1 MMSVSSNSIARS
13 SLEEMLESLRR
24 REENETPKDMPPAL
38 PARPKPTSR
47 ARLPSAKRSL
57 PTSFEV
63 DHESGPAQSSLSCY
77 VKKGESKGQRRNS
90 FGAKKVKE
98 MEPGESPYVVAVAA
112 LDEKEHEQRSVE
124 KDNAKLGNLTPA
136 FKESEWNDNV
146 GYFIKKNCSP
156 ATHFESVCFQK
167 LHVWCQPH
175 DGLWKSGQIKSTSGE
190 NALVLLSDGSVVT
203 VPAQEL
209 LPANADILEEV
220 DDLVQL
226 SYLNEPSV
234 LYNLQCRYS
243 KDKIYSKA
251 GPVLVAVNPFKD
263 VQQYGT
269 DFVTAY
275 RQKLLDSP
283 HVYVVA
289 DAAYNE
295 MMSDEI
301 NQSIII
307 RFADVFVPSFSFCN
321 QLLPDAFGE
330 SGAGKTE
337 TAKIAMEYLATVGRG
352 SGGIESELLQTS
364 CILEAFG
371 NAKTARNDNSSRFSR
386 VVQLAQGDRSYHIF
400 YQLCSGAPDDLR
412 GRLRLKRASDYKYLN
427 QSDCLEIHNIDD
439 AKKFHILMGALNTV
453 RVCNEDQEH
462 AFEMLAAVLWLGN
475 ISFLV
480 TDKHNH
486 IEVVPDEVSMIS
498 PLSTAVT
505 NAASLIG
512 CSEQDLMLAL
522 STRKVKAG
530 KDEVTK
536 TLTLQQAIDTRDALA
551 KFIYASLFDWL
562 VEKINLSLIM
572 GKHNTGRAI
581 SILDI
586 YGFESFKKNSFEQF
600 CINYA
605 NERLQQHLNRHL
617 FKLEQEEYELDGI
630 DQTKVDFE
638 DNQDCLDLFEKKPV
652 GLMSLLDEVSNF
664 PKATGLTFTTKL
676 KQHLNANRCFKEER
690 CGTFSIR
697 HCAREVIYDTGEFL
711 EKNRD
716 LLPFDTIQLLLS
728 CTCQLPQYFA
738 STLLKQSHNPESKL
752 MQSGMLACQKQTV
765 AKNFKGQLFE
775 LMQHLESTKPH
786 FIHCIKP
793 NTKRIPGV
801 FEKDLA
807 LEQLRCSGVLEA
819 VKIWRSGYP
828 TRMTHQEFTRRYG
841 ILLPGNMAC
850 QDPLSRS
857 VAILEQ
863 FNILPEMYQVGYKK
877 LYFRAGQIGALED
890 VRKQVLQ
897 GTVEVQNFFCGNR
910 ARRDIHELK
919 GVVVTLQ
926 SYVRGENARKEYS
939 RLLRLKKQVARE
951 KLDEQLMAVVQI
963 QSVIRG
969 WLARKHLNHLRKSE
983 QSNTSKPKPGRRI
996 SEVKDLPPQMLPSV
1010 VEELQKRVLMAE
1022 ATLGHKEKENAALR
1036 EQVQQFDARWSE
1048 YEAKMKSMEEMWQKQ
1063 IASLQISLAESKK
1076 SLGTDNTLRRPGRL
1090 DGAQSPHY
1098 YDSEDTSMGTQT
1110 PGGSTP
1116 LRFLNNGIDDVP
1128 CNEMNGGLDPVSHLV
1143 KEFEQRK
1150 QNFDHEAQAIIEVKP
1165 GHSPSVNL
1173 VEEFRR
1179 LKHRFEAWK
1188 KDYKV
1193 RLREAKAKVHRLG
1206 QTEGEK
1212 HRRKWWG
1219 KRSKIL

>member
-98 MEPGESPYVVAVAA
+98 MEPGESPYVVALATS
-112 LDEKEHEQRSVE
+112 DEKEHKQRSVG
-124 KDNAKLGNLTPA
+124 KDNATLGNLTPGDIPG

-175 DGLWKSGQIKSTSGE
+175 DGIWKSGQIKSTSGE

-234 LYNLQCRYS
+234 LHNLQCRYS

-263 VQQYGT
+263 VPQYGT

-283 HVYVVA
+283 HVYAVT

-301 NQSIII
+301 NQSIVI
-307 RFADVFVPSFSFCN
+307 S
-321 QLLPDAFGE
+321 GE

-337 TAKIAMEYLATVGRG
+337 TAKIAMEYLAAVGGG

-439 AKKFHILMGALNTV
+439 AQKFHILMGALNTV
-453 RVCNEDQEH
+453 RICKEDQEH
-462 AFEMLAAVLWLGN
+462 AFEMLVAVLWLGN

-480 TDKHNH
+480 TDKQNH
-486 IEVVPDEVSMIS
+486 IEVVPDE
-498 PLSTAVT
+498 AVT

-572 GKHNTGRAI
+572 GKHNTSRAI

-630 DQTKVDFE
+630 DWTKVDFE
-638 DNQDCLDLFEKKPV
+638 DNQDCLDLFEKIYLSMEQNEMPLRFVLLHRFECLLCTVVLEQKPV
-652 GLMSLLDEVSNF
+652 GLISLLDEVSNF

-697 HCAREVIYDTGEFL
+697 HCAGEVIYDTGEFL

-716 LLPFDTIQLLLS
+716 LLPSDTIQLLLS

-738 STLLKQSHNPESKL
+738 STLLKQSQNPESKL

-765 AKNFKGQLFE
+765 AKKFKGQLFE

-828 TRMTHQEFTRRYG
+828 TRMTHQEFAR
-841 ILLPGNMAC
+841 
-850 QDPLSRS
+850 RS

-877 LYFRAGQIGALED
+877 LYFRAGQIGALEG

-897 GTVEVQNFFCGNR
+897 GTVEVQKLFRGHR

-926 SYVRGENARKEYS
+926 SYVRGENARKGYS
-939 RLLRLKKQVARE
+939 SLLRLKKKVARE
-951 KLDEQLMAVVQI
+951 KLDEQLVAVVQI

-969 WLARKHLNHLRKSE
+969 WLARKHFNQLRKSE
-983 QSNTSKPKPGRRI
+983 QSNISKPKPGRRI

-1116 LRFLNNGIDDVP
+1116 LRFLNNGMDDMP

>member
-1 MMSVSSNSIARS
+1 MMSVSSNSVARS

-98 MEPGESPYVVAVAA
+98 MEPGESPYVVALATS
-112 LDEKEHEQRSVE
+112 DEKEHKQRSVG
-124 KDNAKLGNLTPA
+124 KDNATLGNLTPGDIPG

-175 DGLWKSGQIKSTSGE
+175 DGIWKSGQIKSTSGE

-234 LYNLQCRYS
+234 LHNLQCRYS

-283 HVYVVA
+283 HVYAVA

-301 NQSIII
+301 NQSIVI
-307 RFADVFVPSFSFCN
+307 S
-321 QLLPDAFGE
+321 GE

-337 TAKIAMEYLATVGRG
+337 TAKIAMEYLAAVGGG

-439 AKKFHILMGALNTV
+439 AQKFHILMVMYISFSVTKFTNSIVFSSLGALNTV
-453 RVCNEDQEH
+453 RICKEDQEH
-462 AFEMLAAVLWLGN
+462 AFEMLVAVLWLGN

-480 TDKHNH
+480 TDKQNH
-486 IEVVPDEVSMIS
+486 IEVVPDE
-498 PLSTAVT
+498 AVT

-536 TLTLQQAIDTRDALA
+536 TLTLQQ
-551 KFIYASLFDWL
+551 
-562 VEKINLSLIM
+562 
-572 GKHNTGRAI
+572 
-581 SILDI
+581 
-586 YGFESFKKNSFEQF
+586 KNSFEQF

-630 DQTKVDFE
+630 DWTKVDFE
-638 DNQDCLDLFEKKPV
+638 DNQDCLDLFEKKPD
-652 GLMSLLDEVSNF
+652 GLISLLDEVSNF

-697 HCAREVIYDTGEFL
+697 HCAGEVIYDTGEFL

-716 LLPFDTIQLLLS
+716 LLPSDTIQLLLS

-738 STLLKQSHNPESKL
+738 STLLKQSQNPESKL

-765 AKNFKGQLFE
+765 AKKFKGQLFE

-828 TRMTHQEFTRRYG
+828 TRMTHQEFARRYG
-841 ILLPGNMAC
+841 ILLPGKMAC

-877 LYFRAGQIGALED
+877 LYFRAGQIGALEG

-897 GTVEVQNFFCGNR
+897 GTVEVQKLFRGHR

-926 SYVRGENARKEYS
+926 SYVRGENARKGYS
-939 RLLRLKKQVARE
+939 SLLRLKKKVARE
-951 KLDEQLMAVVQI
+951 KLDEQLVAVVQI

-969 WLARKHLNHLRKSE
+969 WLARKHFNQLRKSE
-983 QSNTSKPKPGRRI
+983 QSNISKPKPGRRI

-1010 VEELQKRVLMAE
+1010 VEELQKQVLMAE

-1076 SLGTDNTLRRPGRL
+1076 SL
-1090 DGAQSPHY
+1090 
-1098 YDSEDTSMGTQT
+1098 DSWWQH
-1110 PGGSTP
+1110 P
-1116 LRFLNNGIDDVP
+1116 LRFLNNGMDDMP